1 MRAKSIQSLEEN
13 TQVYLHD
20 LEFSKVF
27 LYETKI
33 TSRKREIK
41 TRQWNYYWKQNCSS
55 NDTKDSEKTTQ
66 WVGENVS
73 KSLI

>member
-1 MRAKSIQSLEEN
+1 MKSDPYLISHTKIILKWIQDITMRAKSIQSLEEN

-41 TRQWNYYWKQNCSS
+41 TRQ
-55 NDTKDSEKTTQ
+55 
-66 WVGENVS
+66 
-73 KSLI
+73 